1 MPTLYLLRHA
11 SSPLGDDDHG
21 RPLDAGGLADAQELG
36 AYLQRS
42 DVQLD
47 VALCSSA
54 QRTLETWES
63 MTAAWHPNVSVTSLD
78 RLYLASA
85 SELLSAIH
93 DLPEGLTSALL
104 LAHNPGI
111 QDLAVGLAGE
121 GDPDAYVA
129 MRNGYPAA
137 ALCEL
142 WFDGLWSRLAP
153 GAARLVRFA
162 PPGTLR

>member
-11 SSPLGDDDHG
+11 SSPLGEDDYS
-21 RPLDAGGLADAQELG
+21 RSLDAGGLADAQELG
-36 AYLQRS
+36 AYLQRNG
-42 DVQLD
+42 VQLD

-63 MTAAWHPNVSVTSLD
+63 MTAAWDPKVTVTPLD
-78 RLYLASA
+78 PLYLASA
-85 SELLSAIH
+85 SELLSGLRK
-93 DLPEGLTSALL
+93 LPEDRMSALL
-104 LAHNPGI
+104 LAHNPGV

-121 GDPDAYVA
+121 GDHDAYVG
-129 MRNGYPAA
+129 MRDSYPAA

-142 WFDGLWSRLAP
+142 SFDGPWSSLTA

-162 PPGTLR
+162 PPGALP